1 MPSPSLAR
9 GKAEERVRMQA
20 PTRRPGPGR
29 GPIPNQNQTHQNR
42 ALDQSQPQKP
52 GLGPSL
58 DPGPLPDHLPG
69 LDLGPTQ
76 GPNWLRPQ
84 LELPEKSFVHV
95 W

>member
-1 MPSPSLAR
+1 MPALF
-9 GKAEERVRMQA
+9 
-20 PTRRPGPGR
+20 RRPGQGQ
-29 GPIPNQNQTHQNR
+29 GPIPNQNQTSRRNH
-42 ALDQSQPQKP
+42 APDQSPHQKP
-52 GLGPSL
+52 DLGPSP
-58 DPGPLPDHLPG
+58 DPGLRPDRPPG